1 MRVVLLGPPGA
12 GKGTQA
18 KLLEGQLGVPHVSTG
33 DILRKAVSDKSP
45 IGKKAAQY
53 MDKGKLVPD
62 NLILELMGKQLSRE
76 NCRGDFVL
84 DGFPRTIP
92 QASGLEELLK
102 KRGLQLEHV
111 LFIQVPLDAIIR
123 RLAGRRTC
131 RNCGKLYHLVFDP
144 PSREGICDRCHNDLY
159 QRKDDKKETI
169 AARHDVYQAQTAPL
183 VDYYR
188 KRGLLQEIDGQA
200 NVEEIKGRI
209 FQALGVVGA

>member
-76 NCRGDFVL
+76 NCKGGFVL

-131 RNCGKLYHLVFDP
+131 RNCGKLYHLAFDP
-144 PSREGICDRCHNDLY
+144 PQQGGNL
-159 QRKDDKKETI
+159 
-169 AARHDVYQAQTAPL
+169 
-183 VDYYR
+183 
-188 KRGLLQEIDGQA
+188 
-200 NVEEIKGRI
+200 
-209 FQALGVVGA
+209 

>member
-76 NCRGDFVL
+76 NCRGGFVL

-169 AARHDVYQAQTAPL
+169 AARHDVYQSQTAPL

-188 KRGLLQEIDGQA
+188 ERGLLQEIDGQA
-200 NVEEIKGRI
+200 NTEEIKGRI

>member
-1 MRVVLLGPPGA
+1 VRVVFLGAPGA

-18 KLLEGQLGVPHVSTG
+18 KFLEGQLGVPHVSTG

-45 IGKKAAQY
+45 IGKKAVQY

-62 NLILELMGKQLSRE
+62 DLILELMGKQFSRE
-76 NCRGDFVL
+76 SCLGGFVL

-92 QASGLEELLK
+92 QASVLEEMLK
-102 KRGLQLEHV
+102 NHGLQLEHV

-123 RLAGRRTC
+123 RLEGRRTC

-144 PSREGICDRCHNDLY
+144 PSREGICDGCHNDLY

-169 AARHDVYQAQTAPL
+169 TARHDVYQAQTAPL
-183 VDYYR
+183 VEYYR
-188 KRGLLQEIDGQA
+188 ERGLLREIDGQA
-200 NVEEIKGRI
+200 NAEEIKGRI

>member
-62 NLILELMGKQLSRE
+62 DLILELMGKQLSRE

-131 RNCGKLYHLVFDP
+131 RNCGKLFHLVFDP
-144 PSREGICDRCHNDLY
+144 PSREGICDHCHNDLY

-169 AARHDVYQAQTAPL
+169 VARHDVYQAQTAPL

-188 KRGLLQEIDGQA
+188 ERGLLREIDGQA
-200 NVEEIKGRI
+200 SAEEIKGRI